1 MFCMW
6 LNVFSSLSN
15 LSFPLTHY
23 LVLHY
28 FWELLYWYIFALWG
42 SSFFKVQWYR
52 LNLECKLSHF
62 CRKEKTLCIRNAE
75 EANTWEGKHV
85 WLIVRQLPM
94 KAGLW
99 DTPFAFRNFTEAI
112 SIITDNGLPLLTE
125 NNFQTPPPPPPLLF
139 GPSVYWY
146 LELESTVIQYIL
158 AIFCFHKKDS

>member
-62 CRKEKTLCIRNAE
+62 CRKEKALCIRNAE
-75 EANTWEGKHV
+75 EANTWEGKHM
-85 WLIVRQLPM
+85 WLIVMQLPM
-94 KAGLW
+94 KAGWWDAPFCVAGFCPEQDASIPLILQESADATCTQPRDSPPQLFLHVFTVLW
-99 DTPFAFRNFTEAI
+99 
-112 SIITDNGLPLLTE
+112 
-125 NNFQTPPPPPPLLF
+125 Q
-139 GPSVYWY
+139 
-146 LELESTVIQYIL
+146 
-158 AIFCFHKKDS
+158 